1 MMKKF
6 PKKTPKWLT
15 ELKEFAMRGNVM
27 DLAVGVMVGASF
39 QAIVKSFVDDI
50 ISPIIG
56 LFGGMDFSQYKWVI
70 GTKEVTDATTGA
82 VSVVENTLN
91 YGKFITAIIN
101 FLIMVVVIF
110 FIIKVIN
117 KITALTHFKKAEEK
131 EEEAP
136 TTKKCPFCCSEI
148 AIEATRCPHC
158 TSVIE
163 ESESEE

>member
-1 MMKKF
+1 MRKF
-6 PKKTPKWLT
+6 PKQPPKWLS

-50 ISPIIG
+50 ISPVIG

-70 GTKEVTDATTGA
+70 GTKEVTDAATGA
-82 VSVVENTLN
+82 VTVVENTLN

-117 KITALTHFKKAEEK
+117 KLTALTRRKQEEVV
-131 EEEAP
+131 EEP

-148 AIEATRCPHC
+148 DIAATRCPHC
-158 TSVIE
+158 TSVVETE
-163 ESESEE
+163 E

>member
-1 MMKKF
+1 MKKF

-27 DLAVGVMVGASF
+27 DLAVGVMIGAAF

-70 GTKEVTDATTGA
+70 GTKQVTDAAGVVTT
-82 VSVVENTLN
+82 VENTLN
-91 YGKFITAIIN
+91 YGKFVTAIIN

-110 FIIKVIN
+110 FMIKIIN
-117 KITALTHFKKAEEK
+117 KISALARPKKVEEP
-131 EEEAP
+131 EPEP
-136 TTKKCPFCCSEI
+136 TTKNCPFCCSEI

-158 TSVIE
+158 TSVLE
-163 ESESEE
+163 GKDE